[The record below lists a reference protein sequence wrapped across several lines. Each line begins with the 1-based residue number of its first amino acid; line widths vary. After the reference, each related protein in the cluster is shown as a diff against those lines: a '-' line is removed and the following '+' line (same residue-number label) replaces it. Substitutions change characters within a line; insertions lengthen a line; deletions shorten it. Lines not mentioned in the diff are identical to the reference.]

1 MKKINFTIIIL
12 CLLVFASCKK
22 NNPATSYP
30 YGSWTLNNTTFKVTS
45 CAADSAGVDLA
56 ALDSLTGNPSC
67 NLIVYFNNALPT
79 ASGTYTVAIQNSLP
93 AAGQVSIG
101 VGYVAPSVLN
111 NYISTGGGGNQK
123 VNVTVSGG
131 KISISGTG
139 IEMVNIG
146 LGTDSAA
153 LTFNITQTQ

>member
-1 MKKINFTIIIL
+1 MKTTSLVIIIL
-12 CLLVFASCKK
+12 SLLVFASCKK
-22 NNPATSYP
+22 NSPAISYP
-30 YGSWTLNNTTFKVTS
+30 YGSWSLNNTTFKVTS
-45 CAADSAGVDLA
+45 CTTDSAGADLV

-67 NLIVYFNNALPT
+67 DIIVYFNSALPA
-79 ASGTYTVAIQNSLP
+79 ASGSYTVADQGTLP
-93 AAGQVSIG
+93 AAGQVSIT
-101 VGYVAPSVLN
+101 VGYAAPSVLN

-139 IEMVNIG
+139 IELVNIG
-146 LGTDSAA
+146 LGTDSTA

>member
-1 MKKINFTIIIL
+1 MKKNSFVIIIMG
-12 CLLVFASCKK
+12 LLILASCKK
-22 NNPATSYP
+22 NNPVISYP
-30 YGSWTLNNTTFKVTS
+30 YGSWSLNNTTFKVTS
-45 CAADSAGVDLA
+45 CTADTAGADLMA
-56 ALDSLTGNPSC
+56 QDSLIGNPNC
-67 NLIVYFNNALPT
+67 NLIVYFNTALP
-79 ASGTYTVAIQNSLP
+79 AVSGAYTVANLNTLP

-101 VGYVAPSVLN
+101 VGYSAPSVLN

-139 IEMVNIG
+139 IEMVNTG
-146 LGTDSAA
+146 LGTDSTA